1 MAGPALPR
9 TPRIT
14 LLIAVALVLVACVT
28 ALAFALAQPSM
39 TVRLAPEQVADKD
52 APAALRVA
60 RSGPDGPPEGAI
72 AVRLQGARDVLELR
86 ATDLIEEPDFFDTY
100 AEMDGFFARQTR
112 LAAMLAEPRVVLHW
126 RPADGGTEQATTLNM
141 APNRDIA
148 SLPLVFWFQLFAG
161 SASLLIG
168 AWVFAL
174 RPADWGPRMLALCG
188 LMFPVSTITAAAY
201 STRELAID
209 GTVFRW
215 LSSANHLGA
224 LGFGCGLAAI
234 FLTHPRLLVRPRWLW
249 LLPLV
254 FGLWLAADVWR
265 FAPDQDWGARF
276 PIMTEMLLAIVL
288 AVVQWRRS
296 RGQPAERAALRW
308 LALSALVGCGMFV
321 LMVVSVGVFGLFPPL
336 EQGYAFG
343 FFLIMFFGLALGVGR
358 YRLFDLDEWAYRVL
372 LWALGVALVVVIDAV
387 LVLWLRWNATL
398 SLGTTLL
405 VCGALY
411 FPVRQWLW
419 ARLVE
424 RGSAT
429 VQQMLPELVR
439 IAFSPSATER
449 ERLWGNALQ
458 NLFNPLKSTPDDGAP
473 ISQPELADDGLALR
487 LPACGGVG
495 ARVLRFRDNG
505 KRLFSGR
512 DVEFT
517 TSLCTLMDQA
527 AEGRDAHE
535 RGIREERLR
544 VARDMHD
551 DIGAKLLTLLHVDD
565 PQRQKPLLREA
576 MTHLRSI
583 VRGLAGQAQHWDD
596 FMADLRHVS
605 MERAQ
610 AAGVTLQWAVPF
622 DDTPDLSAR
631 QQYQLRAALNEALSN
646 ALRHANARHLQ
657 VAWQHDGATLAI
669 TLTDD
674 GQGMSPADDRTR
686 PGLGLD
692 SIRTRMTEI
701 GGSALWEQPPLG
713 GTSVRLSL
721 SLSAG

>member
-1 MAGPALPR
+1 MGDAPRRILLAAVSLVMAGCLGAVLYALS
-9 TPRIT
+9 
-14 LLIAVALVLVACVT
+14 
-28 ALAFALAQPSM
+28 QPSM
-39 TVRLAPEQVADKD
+39 GLRLVPYTAQGSE
-52 APAALRVA
+52 VA
-60 RSGPDGPPEGAI
+60 RHLRIAQSPSGGPPVGAL
-72 AVRLQGARDVLELR
+72 AVRLQGPNDTVELQ
-86 ATDLIEEPDFFDTY
+86 AQDLIEEPDFIDSY
-100 AEMDGFFARQTR
+100 ADMDAFFARQTR
-112 LAAMLAEPRVVLHW
+112 LATLMAQPGLVLHW
-126 RPADGGTEQATTLNM
+126 QAAPGVPTLTSTLTVS
-141 APNRDIA
+141 ARREPG

-174 RPADWGPRMLALCG
+174 RPNDWGPRMLAACG
-188 LMFPVSTITAAAY
+188 LAFPLSTMTAAVY

-215 LSSANHLGA
+215 LSTANHTGA
-224 LGFGCGLAAI
+224 LMFGCGLIAI
-234 FLTHPRLLVRPRWLW
+234 FLTHPRLLVRPRWLL

-254 FGLWLAADVWR
+254 FGIWQLADTFRWA
-265 FAPDQDWGARF
+265 ADQDWGARI

-288 AVVQWRRS
+288 AAVQWRRS

-358 YRLFDLDEWAYRVL
+358 YRLFELDEWAYRVL
-372 LWALGVALVVVIDAV
+372 LWAAGVALVVIIDAV

-411 FPVRQWLW
+411 LPARQWLW
-419 ARLVE
+419 GRLVE
-424 RGSAT
+424 RGNAS
-429 VQQMLPELVR
+429 VEQMLPELVR
-439 IAFSPSATER
+439 IAFSPSVAER
-449 ERLWGNALQ
+449 ERLWAAALQ
-458 NLFNPLKSTPDDGAP
+458 RLFNPLKSAPDDGPALNRP
-473 ISQPELADDGLALR
+473 ALADDGLALR
-487 LPACGGVG
+487 LPASGGVG
-495 ARVLRFRDNG
+495 ARVLRYRDHG

-517 TSLCTLMDQA
+517 ASLCLLMEQA

-576 MTHLRSI
+576 MTQLRSI
-583 VRGLAGQAQHWDD
+583 VRGLAGQAQQFDD
-596 FMADLRHVS
+596 FMADLRHIC

-610 AAGVTLQWAVPF
+610 AAGVTLQWDAGFADPPVMA
-622 DDTPDLSAR
+622 AR
-631 QQYQLRAALNEALSN
+631 QQYQLRAALNEVLSN
-646 ALRHANARHLQ
+646 ALRHAQARNVH
-657 VAWQHDGATLAI
+657 VKWQLMDDACVV

-674 GQGMSPADDRTR
+674 GTGMPTAPA
-686 PGLGLD
+686 PGLGLQ
-692 SIRTRMTEI
+692 SIRTRMQEI
-701 GGSALWEQPPLG
+701 GGSAAWEHPPHD
-713 GTSVRLSL
+713 GTSVRLTL
-721 SLSAG
+721 PLA

>member
-1 MAGPALPR
+1 MLD
-9 TPRIT
+9 TPRRI
-14 LLIAVALVLVACVT
+14 LLAAVSIVLAGC
-28 ALAFALAQPSM
+28 LAAILYAVSQPSM
-39 TVRLAPEQVADKD
+39 GLRLVPY
-52 APAALRVA
+52 AAEGAEVA
-60 RSGPDGPPEGAI
+60 RHLRIAESPAGGPPVGAL
-72 AVRLQGARDVLELR
+72 AVRLQGTHDAVDLQAR
-86 ATDLIEEPDFFDTY
+86 DLIEEPDFIDSY
-100 AEMDGFFARQTR
+100 ADMDAFFARQTR
-112 LAAMLAEPRVVLHW
+112 LAALMTQPQVVLHW
-126 RPADGGTEQATTLNM
+126 QAAPGAPTLTSILTVT
-141 APNRDIA
+141 PRRDPA

-161 SASLLIG
+161 AASLLIG

-174 RPADWGPRMLALCG
+174 RPNDWGPRMLAACG
-188 LMFPVSTITAAAY
+188 LAFPLSTMTAAVY

-215 LSSANHLGA
+215 LSTANHTGA
-224 LGFGCGLAAI
+224 LMFGCGLVAI
-234 FLTHPRLLVRPRWLW
+234 FLTHPRLLVRPRWL
-249 LLPLV
+249 LVLPLV
-254 FGLWLAADVWR
+254 FGIWQLADTFRWA
-265 FAPDQDWGARF
+265 ADQDWGARI

-358 YRLFDLDEWAYRVL
+358 YRLFELDEWAYRVL
-372 LWALGVALVVVIDAV
+372 LWAAGVALVVVIDAL

-411 FPVRQWLW
+411 FPARQWLW

-424 RGSAT
+424 RGGAS
-429 VQQMLPELVR
+429 VDQMLPELVR
-439 IAFSPSATER
+439 IAFSASASER
-449 ERLWGNALQ
+449 EQLWAAALQ
-458 NLFNPLKSTPDDGAP
+458 RLFNPLMNTPDDGPPPGRPA
-473 ISQPELADDGLALR
+473 LVDDGLGLR
-487 LPACGGVG
+487 LPVSGGVG
-495 ARVLRFRDNG
+495 ARVLRYRDHG

-517 TSLCTLMDQA
+517 ASLCVLMDQA

-551 DIGAKLLTLLHVDD
+551 DIGAKLLTLLHIDD

-576 MTHLRSI
+576 MTQLRSI
-583 VRGLAGQAQHWDD
+583 VRGLAGQAQQFDD

-610 AAGVTLQWAVPF
+610 AAGVALHWQAELDP
-622 DDTPDLSAR
+622 PPALSAR

-646 ALRHANARHLQ
+646 ALRHAQARN
-657 VAWQHDGATLAI
+657 VRVDWQLAGGSLAVTLADDGA
-669 TLTDD
+669 
-674 GQGMSPADDRTR
+674 GMPAAST

-692 SIRTRMTEI
+692 SIRTRMQEI
-701 GGSALWEQPPLG
+701 GGTAVWEQPVAG
-713 GTSVRLSL
+713 GTSVRLGL
-721 SLSAG
+721 ALA

>member
-1 MAGPALPR
+1 MGD
-9 TPRIT
+9 TPRRI
-14 LLIAVALVLVACVT
+14 LLAAVSLVLAGCLSAILY
-28 ALAFALAQPSM
+28 ALSQPSM
-39 TVRLAPEQVADKD
+39 GLRLVPYVAEGTE
-52 APAALRVA
+52 VA
-60 RSGPDGPPEGAI
+60 RHLRIAQSPDGGPPVGAL
-72 AVRLQGARDVLELR
+72 AVRLQGAHDAVDLQ
-86 ATDLIEEPDFFDTY
+86 AQDLIEEPDFIDSY
-100 AEMDGFFARQTR
+100 ADMDAFFARQTR
-112 LAAMLAEPRVVLHW
+112 LAKLLAQPQLVLHW
-126 RPADGGTEQATTLNM
+126 QAAPGAPSLTSTL
-141 APNRDIA
+141 AVTPQRDPS

-161 SASLLIG
+161 AASLLIG

-174 RPADWGPRMLALCG
+174 RPNDWGPRMLAACG
-188 LMFPVSTITAAAY
+188 LAFPLSTMTAAVY

-215 LSSANHLGA
+215 LSTANHTGA
-224 LGFGCGLAAI
+224 LMFGCGLVAI
-234 FLTHPRLLVRPRWLW
+234 FLTHPRLLVRPRWLL

-254 FGLWLAADVWR
+254 FGIWQLADTFRWA
-265 FAPDQDWGARF
+265 ADQDWGARI

-358 YRLFDLDEWAYRVL
+358 YRLFELDEWAYRVL
-372 LWALGVALVVVIDAV
+372 LWAAGVAVVVVIDAV

-411 FPVRQWLW
+411 FPARQWLW
-419 ARLVE
+419 SRLVE
-424 RGSAT
+424 RGNAS
-429 VQQMLPELVR
+429 VDQMLPELVR
-439 IAFSPSATER
+439 IAFSASPVER
-449 ERLWGNALQ
+449 ERLWTAALQ
-458 NLFNPLKSTPDDGAP
+458 RLFNPLKSTADEAAAV
-473 ISQPELADDGLALR
+473 SRPELVDDGLALR
-487 LPACGGVG
+487 LPACGGAS
-495 ARVLRFRDNG
+495 ARVLRYRDHG

-517 TSLCTLMDQA
+517 ASLCMLMDQA

-535 RGIREERLR
+535 RGIREERVR

-551 DIGAKLLTLLHVDD
+551 DIGAKLLTLLHIDD

-576 MTHLRSI
+576 MTQLRSI
-583 VRGLAGQAQHWDD
+583 VRGLAGQAQHFDD

-610 AAGVTLQWAVPF
+610 AAGVALQWQA
-622 DDTPDLSAR
+622 DLEPAPELTAR

-646 ALRHANARHLQ
+646 ALRHAQARSIDVTWLQ
-657 VAWQHDGATLAI
+657 QDGALAV

-674 GQGMSPADDRTR
+674 GQGMPA
-686 PGLGLD
+686 PAAGAPGGLGME
-692 SIRTRMTEI
+692 SIRTRMQEI
-701 GGSALWEQPPLG
+701 GGAAAWHQPAAG
-713 GTSVRLSL
+713 GTSVSL
-721 SLSAG
+721 TLPQA

>member
-1 MAGPALPR
+1 MARPAGDMPR
-9 TPRIT
+9 RI
-14 LLIAVALVLVACVT
+14 LLVAVTLVLAGCLVAIAY
-28 ALAFALAQPSM
+28 ALSQPSM
-39 TVRLAPEQVADKD
+39 GLRLVPY
-52 APAALRVA
+52 APAGSDVVSRLRIA
-60 RSGPDGPPEGAI
+60 ESPAGGPPVGSTAL
-72 AVRLQGARDVLELR
+72 RLQGARDAVDLR
-86 ATDLIEEPDFFDTY
+86 AQDLIEEPDFIDTY
-100 AEMDGFFARQTR
+100 PDMDAFFARQTR
-112 LAAMLAEPRVVLHW
+112 LATLMHEPQLVLHW
-126 RPADGGTEQATTLNM
+126 QAADGAPALTSTLTVSPRREM
-141 APNRDIA
+141 A

-161 SASLLIG
+161 AASLLIG

-174 RPADWGPRMLALCG
+174 RPADWGPRMLAACG
-188 LMFPVSTITAAAY
+188 LAFPISTMTAAVY

-234 FLTHPRLLVRPRWLW
+234 FLTHPRLLVRPRWL
-249 LLPLV
+249 LALPLV

-265 FAPDQDWGARF
+265 WAPDQDWGARF

-358 YRLFDLDEWAYRVL
+358 YRLFELDEWAYRVL
-372 LWALGVALVVVIDAV
+372 LWAAGVALVVVIDAV

-405 VCGALY
+405 LCGALY
-411 FPVRQWLW
+411 FPARQWLW

-424 RGSAT
+424 RGNAS
-429 VQQMLPELVR
+429 VDQMLPELVR
-439 IAFSPSATER
+439 IAFSASAGER
-449 ERLWGNALQ
+449 ERLWGAALQ
-458 NLFNPLKSTPDDGAP
+458 RLFNPLKSAADDGP
-473 ISQPELADDGLALR
+473 VITRPQLADDGLALR
-487 LPACGGVG
+487 LPASGGVD
-495 ARVLRFRDNG
+495 ARVLRYRDHG
-505 KRLFSGR
+505 KRLFSGH

-517 TSLCTLMDQA
+517 ASLCMLMDQA

-551 DIGAKLLTLLHVDD
+551 DIGAKLLTLLHIDD

-576 MTHLRSI
+576 MTQLRSI
-583 VRGLAGQAQHWDD
+583 VRGLAGQAQQFDD

-610 AAGVTLQWAVPF
+610 AAGVALQWQS
-622 DDTPDLSAR
+622 DLDPAPALTAR
-631 QQYQLRAALNEALSN
+631 QQYQVRAALNEALSN
-646 ALRHANARHLQ
+646 ALRHAQARNVH
-657 VAWQHDGATLAI
+657 VTWQQQDGALSVTLA
-669 TLTDD
+669 DD
-674 GQGMSPADDRTR
+674 GQGMPAA
-686 PGLGLD
+686 PAGAPGGLGLE
-692 SIRTRMTEI
+692 SIRTRMQEI
-701 GGSALWEQPPLG
+701 GGAAAWHQPAAG
-713 GTSVRLSL
+713 GTSVNLTL
-721 SLSAG
+721 PQA